1 MKLKNCFSTVVRV
14 ALVRA
19 AAAFA
24 LACAACFA
32 QTPALQSIRIVA
44 LYPHLPIVVAQEHAI
59 FAKYGLDVQID
70 NVPSSDVLREQLASG
85 KADVAHAAV
94 DNSVVM
100 VESAKVDVAIVMGGE
115 GSVNELIA
123 QPDIHSVGDLRGKTV
138 IVDAPNTAYAL
149 QLKKI
154 LLVNG
159 LKPGKDYEVKP
170 IGGTP
175 IRLQAMRDHTEY
187 SASILGPPTSIQAKS
202 AGLVSLGN
210 TLDLIGP
217 YQATGAF
224 TRRDWAHEHSDL
236 LERCLAAYIEGQR
249 WLLAG
254 ENKLQVL
261 ALIKKQ
267 WHLSDEQADQTYA
280 LIQGHVWYQSD
291 AGLDIDAFSTVLKLR
306 AEMEGQ
312 WGGHAPAPTKYYDSV
327 YYENALARTK

>member
-1 MKLKNCFSTVVRV
+1 M
-14 ALVRA
+14 
-19 AAAFA
+19 
-24 LACAACFA
+24 
-32 QTPALQSIRIVA
+32 
-44 LYPHLPIVVAQEHAI
+44 
-59 FAKYGLDVQID
+59 
-70 NVPSSDVLREQLASG
+70 
-85 KADVAHAAV
+85 
-94 DNSVVM
+94 
-100 VESAKVDVAIVMGGE
+100 DVAIVMGGE

-159 LKPGKDYEVKP
+159 LKAGDYEMKP

-175 IRLQAMRDHTEY
+175 IRLQAMRDHKEY
-187 SASILGPPTSIQAKS
+187 AASILGPPASIQAKS

-224 TRRDWAHEHSDL
+224 TRREWAHDHSDL
-236 LERCLAAYIEGQR
+236 LERYLAAYIEGQR

-254 ENKLQVL
+254 ENKPQVL

-267 WHLSDEQADQTYA
+267 WHLSEEQADQSYA
-280 LIQGHVWYQSD
+280 LIQGHAWYQTD
-291 AGLDIDAFSTVLKLR
+291 ARLDLDAFSTVLKLR

-312 WGGHAPAPTKYYDSV
+312 WGGHAPAPTKYYEPA
-327 YYENALARTK
+327 YYDNALARTK

>member
-1 MKLKNCFSTVVRV
+1 MKLKNCFSMLVRV
-14 ALVRA
+14 MIVRA

-24 LACAACFA
+24 LTCAACFA
-32 QTPALQSIRIVA
+32 QMPSPQTIRIVA
-44 LYPHLPIVVAQEHAI
+44 LYPHLPILVALEHGI
-59 FAKYGLDVQID
+59 FAKYGLDVQIE
-70 NVPSSDVLREQLASG
+70 NVPSSDVLRERLASG

-94 DNSVVM
+94 DNGVAM

-154 LLVNG
+154 LLLQG
-159 LKPGKDYEVKP
+159 LMAGKDYEIKP

-175 IRLQAMRDHTEY
+175 IRLQAMQNHKEY
-187 SASILGPPTSIQAKS
+187 AASILGPPTSIQAKS

-224 TRRDWAHEHSDL
+224 TRRDWAREHSDL
-236 LERCLAAYIEGQR
+236 LERYLAAYIEGQR

-254 ENKLQVL
+254 ENKPQVL

-267 WHLSDEQADQTYA
+267 WRLSDEQADQTYA
-280 LIQGHVWYQSD
+280 LIQGHVWYQPD
-291 AGLDIDAFSTVLKLR
+291 ARLNIDAFSTVLKLR

-312 WGGHAPAPTKYYDSV
+312 WGGHAPAAAKYYDPV